1 MDKILKNS
9 WPLFLGVS
17 MIVLAYGFQGS
28 LLGVRAVQEKF
39 SLTSIGFM
47 MSGYFVGYFLGAKYI
62 TNIISRVGHIRAFAA
77 FASIAS
83 AAILAH
89 AIFVNPYTWFLLR
102 LLTGMSMVSIYTIT
116 ESWLN
121 DRSSNKNRGSV
132 LSLYMLIIYASM
144 GIGMFLLNFSSPQ
157 NFEPFIL
164 ISLLMSMAL
173 IPILMSKRKAPTFK
187 KIQGMSL
194 RELYETSP
202 LGVFSA
208 FNYGLVQAAL
218 FTMLAVYA
226 ASMNFSIF
234 EISIVTF
241 LLSISGAISQ
251 WPIGKLSD
259 MFDRR
264 LVLIYSTFAA
274 AFFGLCAIFSA
285 GQMYLPDG
293 LASSK
298 FWFYIF
304 VILFA
309 VVSLPMFAI
318 ILAYTNDYI
327 PKEKFVVA
335 GAGLQTAFGLGAM
348 SGPFLCSML
357 MSFVGPNGFWMFLI
371 FFHTVIGLFGV
382 YRMRIRKRV
391 EENPDSS
398 FTPMPESITPVG
410 MELNPQTEPIEEP
423 APMQAAMDENT
434 EIIEPTD
441 TIEVIDPVDQTPT
454 IKEPTDENRN

>member
-1 MDKILKNS
+1 
-9 WPLFLGVS
+9 
-17 MIVLAYGFQGS
+17 
-28 LLGVRAVQEKF
+28 
-39 SLTSIGFM
+39 
-47 MSGYFVGYFLGAKYI
+47 
-62 TNIISRVGHIRAFAA
+62 
-77 FASIAS
+77 
-83 AAILAH
+83 
-89 AIFVNPYTWFLLR
+89 
-102 LLTGMSMVSIYTIT
+102 
-116 ESWLN
+116 
-121 DRSSNKNRGSV
+121 
-132 LSLYMLIIYASM
+132 
-144 GIGMFLLNFSSPQ
+144 
-157 NFEPFIL
+157 
-164 ISLLMSMAL
+164 
-173 IPILMSKRKAPTFK
+173 
-187 KIQGMSL
+187 MSL

-274 AFFGLCAIFSA
+274 AFFGICAIFSA

-293 LASSK
+293 LATSK

-371 FFHTVIGLFGV
+371 FFHAVIGLFGV

-423 APMQAAMDENT
+423 APMQATTEENT
-434 EIIEPTD
+434 QIIEPTD
-441 TIEVIDPVDQTPT
+441 TIEVIDPVEQTQT